1 MPWTGHSMGSQRVR
15 HNRVAFP
22 FTLPLY
28 VPTVSCR
35 MPSVTLTL
43 SPNLHVGFLPWNWT
57 DPRTQGELTQSQV
70 PEGCIRAGPCLLAIA
85 ASRLCLGP
93 WRRLAGL
100 RALGAGSQ
108 GPLPR
113 TDQMHMMTLPS
124 RGAECWRLSVMVGC
138 PEAYLSLWDVCLH
151 VAESFEKQLFNP
163 PEMLSFSQ
171 ERACHIPENSA
182 WGLSSYGEKSQGTKH
197 VLLHRTPRWPGL
209 LCVDSESIWVHQAA
223 TESSRFDE

>member
-22 FTLPLY
+22 FMLSLY

-43 SPNLHVGFLPWNWT
+43 SPNLRVGFLPWNWT

-70 PEGCIRAGPCLLAIA
+70 PEGCIRAGPCLLAVA

-108 GPLPR
+108 GPL
-113 TDQMHMMTLPS
+113 LPHWPDAHDDPAIPGCRMLTALGDGGVS
-124 RGAECWRLSVMVGC
+124 RG
-138 PEAYLSLWDVCLH
+138 
-151 VAESFEKQLFNP
+151 
-163 PEMLSFSQ
+163 
-171 ERACHIPENSA
+171 I
-182 WGLSSYGEKSQGTKH
+182 
-197 VLLHRTPRWPGL
+197 
-209 LCVDSESIWVHQAA
+209 SESLRCVPACGWVLWE
-223 TESSRFDE
+223 TII